1 MGITAALQ
9 FLPCESRLYQINSQ
23 CLTIFHQIF
32 VLSCR
37 FKMLIGPF
45 VRNHCFCI
53 AADNPYHT
61 TYWII
66 LSCIF
71 SKKPKC
77 KCASA
82 RKRHRSCHLL
92 IYSMFSFTLWIH
104 ICIVFRSDTHEEVTF
119 MYMISLWPKWENID
133 LGRWASHLCL
143 LQGLLDFKTFES
155 DLNLRKFLFAH
166 NKLLML
172 KNLAGRTSLD
182 RKSGPTLSGRQNIWN
197 DRCEDSQKKI
207 SKYLPSSP
215 FFAFFA
221 SILSWNSTKI
231 LTCTS
236 ASSESSCFSCK
247 CFFVRCVNTT
257 YLITETPLV
266 TACCIAY
273 LVDDNVLHLPIFA
286 TLLLDLIVELLINL
300 IRSDLGQ
307 SD

>member
-23 CLTIFHQIF
+23 CLTIFQQIF

-37 FKMLIGPF
+37 FKMIIGPF

-155 DLNLRKFLFAH
+155 ELNLRKFLFAH

-197 DRCEDSQKKI
+197 GRCEDKQK
-207 SKYLPSSP
+207 
-215 FFAFFA
+215 
-221 SILSWNSTKI
+221 
-231 LTCTS
+231 
-236 ASSESSCFSCK
+236 
-247 CFFVRCVNTT
+247 
-257 YLITETPLV
+257 
-266 TACCIAY
+266 
-273 LVDDNVLHLPIFA
+273 
-286 TLLLDLIVELLINL
+286 NL
-300 IRSDLGQ
+300 
-307 SD
+307 

>member
-1 MGITAALQ
+1 
-9 FLPCESRLYQINSQ
+9 
-23 CLTIFHQIF
+23 
-32 VLSCR
+32 
-37 FKMLIGPF
+37 MLIGPF

-53 AADNPYHT
+53 AADNPYNPYHT

-172 KNLAGRTSLD
+172 KNLADRTSPD
-182 RKSGPTLSGRQNIWN
+182 RKSGPTLSGRQNIWKY
-197 DRCEDSQKKI
+197 RCEDAQFS
-207 SKYLPSSP
+207 
-215 FFAFFA
+215 FFF
-221 SILSWNSTKI
+221 
-231 LTCTS
+231 
-236 ASSESSCFSCK
+236 
-247 CFFVRCVNTT
+247 
-257 YLITETPLV
+257 
-266 TACCIAY
+266 
-273 LVDDNVLHLPIFA
+273 
-286 TLLLDLIVELLINL
+286 
-300 IRSDLGQ
+300 
-307 SD
+307 

>member
-9 FLPCESRLYQINSQ
+9 FLPCESRLYQISSQ
-23 CLTIFHQIF
+23 CLTIFDHIF

-61 TYWII
+61 IHWII

-71 SKKPKC
+71 SKRPKC
-77 KCASA
+77 EWASA
-82 RKRHRSCHLL
+82 RKWHQSCHLL

-133 LGRWASHLCL
+133 LGRWASHFCL

-155 DLNLRKFLFAH
+155 DLNLRKFLLAH

-182 RKSGPTLSGRQNIWN
+182 RKSGPKLSGRQNIWN
-197 DRCEDSQKKI
+197 DRCEDSQKEI

-236 ASSESSCFSCK
+236 ASSESSCFSCNRK
-247 CFFVRCVNTT
+247 
-257 YLITETPLV
+257 LI
-266 TACCIAY
+266 
-273 LVDDNVLHLPIFA
+273 
-286 TLLLDLIVELLINL
+286 
-300 IRSDLGQ
+300 S
-307 SD
+307 